1 MAAAAVRFQEPH
13 RCGLTMSG
21 QPRVDREL
29 LRWVWR
35 QSNTHEGYQAWRQ
48 RNLREMAESKQVEE
62 ERQRQLHGPWSM
74 EEWTNWEKL
83 QREAELEVEAQRIS
97 REAAEMADVELNKT
111 LEAAIKRH
119 KTNFQKMKDEQSG
132 DADSQTA
139 LGSVTAD
146 SSQKAKGE
154 ADNDA

>member
-1 MAAAAVRFQEPH
+1 
-13 RCGLTMSG
+13 
-21 QPRVDREL
+21 
-29 LRWVWR
+29 
-35 QSNTHEGYQAWRQ
+35 
-48 RNLREMAESKQVEE
+48 
-62 ERQRQLHGPWSM
+62 M